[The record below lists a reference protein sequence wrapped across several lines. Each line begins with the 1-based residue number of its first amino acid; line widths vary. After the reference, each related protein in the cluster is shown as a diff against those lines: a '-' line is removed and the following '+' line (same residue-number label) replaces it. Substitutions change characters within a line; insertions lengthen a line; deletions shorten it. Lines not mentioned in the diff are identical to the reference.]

1 MLLIPD
7 RVEAIGDIFL
17 AMSDESRLSLPKLEG
32 SEQLSD
38 SEQEPTER
46 REREP
51 ARQLDPV
58 WLALRNWSA
67 PRRDLT

>member
-7 RVEAIGDIFL
+7 RVEAIRDIFL
-17 AMSDESRLSLPKLEG
+17 AMSDESRPSLPKLEG

-38 SEQEPTER
+38 SEQEQIEHPEGR
-46 REREP
+46 V

-58 WLALRNWSA
+58 WLALRDWSA
-67 PRRDLT
+67 PRRPSM